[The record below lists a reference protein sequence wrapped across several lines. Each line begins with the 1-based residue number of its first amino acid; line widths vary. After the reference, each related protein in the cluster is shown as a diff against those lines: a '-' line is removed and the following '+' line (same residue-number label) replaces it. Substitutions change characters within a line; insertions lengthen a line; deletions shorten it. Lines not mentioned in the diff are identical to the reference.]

1 MRARLVPAF
10 TAVKC
15 LTLLALGFAAAMAVV
30 LAPVVWLLGT
40 TWMRNDL
47 EFVRFLGLL
56 EVVIFWFVVT
66 SVSLHA
72 IRVIRLKTRS
82 PRPCVAEL
90 SPERQPLAA
99 ELTRF
104 LEVSIPRLRGNMR
117 VCLTL
122 APSVCFLRDARRGKW
137 QICLGLPAIALLT
150 LEEIQVMAL
159 RQAFENLRP
168 VTPLHPWLGRVHH
181 RACVWQNALPP
192 HPGALSLTH
201 NLLHF
206 VAKVLNP
213 VSVQQ
218 HAWSSAQ
225 VAPQTSP
232 KILSSAGTK
241 IIPALRYLMPYLTI
255 YRSALR
261 AGGMPPF
268 AEGFSRLVRKA
279 EASRQIELTPA
290 TPCFTLVENLWVYE
304 RQLTKWLVGED
315 CARDSKLVG
324 WDDFSDA
331 LATDGWKKTAALL
344 RPVLGGK
351 HTADIPD
358 LVTGWHALARRS
370 MGVNIR
376 KFTPDVQ
383 KGVVLQSLA
392 SVFAMMLVNAGW
404 KLTSALGEDF
414 SLRKDDRELRPFR
427 LIKDLASGALP
438 APEFI
443 RTCREA
449 STADLPLA

>member
-1 MRARLVPAF
+1 
-10 TAVKC
+10 
-15 LTLLALGFAAAMAVV
+15 
-30 LAPVVWLLGT
+30 
-40 TWMRNDL
+40 
-47 EFVRFLGLL
+47 
-56 EVVIFWFVVT
+56 
-66 SVSLHA
+66 
-72 IRVIRLKTRS
+72 
-82 PRPCVAEL
+82 
-90 SPERQPLAA
+90 
-99 ELTRF
+99 
-104 LEVSIPRLRGNMR
+104 
-117 VCLTL
+117 
-122 APSVCFLRDARRGKW
+122 
-137 QICLGLPAIALLT
+137 
-150 LEEIQVMAL
+150 
-159 RQAFENLRP
+159 
-168 VTPLHPWLGRVHH
+168 
-181 RACVWQNALPP
+181 
-192 HPGALSLTH
+192 
-201 NLLHF
+201 
-206 VAKVLNP
+206 
-213 VSVQQ
+213 
-218 HAWSSAQ
+218 
-225 VAPQTSP
+225 
-232 KILSSAGTK
+232 
-241 IIPALRYLMPYLTI
+241 
-255 YRSALR
+255 
-261 AGGMPPF
+261 MPPF